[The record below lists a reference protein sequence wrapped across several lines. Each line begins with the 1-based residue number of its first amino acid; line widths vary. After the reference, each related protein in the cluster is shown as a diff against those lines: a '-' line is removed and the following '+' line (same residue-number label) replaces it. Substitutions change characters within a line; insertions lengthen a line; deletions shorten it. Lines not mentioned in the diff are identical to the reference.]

1 MKLCAEDK
9 NFLRLIQ
16 RSPDIGEGWRNVS
29 PQLWTLVEER
39 LKTIPALIE
48 AELEPTGGGRVRLT
62 EEAQIVM
69 KYL

>member
-1 MKLCAEDK
+1 MKLKDDDK

-29 PQLWTLVEER
+29 PKLWQLVEMHQ
-39 LKTIPALIE
+39 KTIPTLFE